1 MSKNRNT
8 NNKNIS
14 FDKKSP
20 KTNVDNQDKPST
32 NTSTSEETS
41 EITEEITEETSEIIL
56 TNVNGDEGWGVF
68 ETDETTIV
76 ENIKTDTFD
85 LIDEVGDTPGKMV
98 DEKIG
103 NIKDEI
109 TEPKHCDTHVVDT
122 VNKQNSS
129 FVNILLSGA
138 LLTSFFGM
146 SYFYSEYKVNA
157 LNAAHYKKEISN
169 SLDLNQPLKKII
181 LDNMEIKKI
190 ILDQKQINSKFD
202 ITSEAIE
209 NLNNNIGNI
218 NSIAL
223 KVNETIS
230 LAILNA
236 DKITNASLLNKKQV
250 LKDTNKYRDTILKNL
265 ESQKTL
271 ILQKKIVLENEIDTL
286 VETKQNISFEKNEL
300 DKLIKSSNKTL
311 NITKTTILENNNKIR
326 VLKKDIEQTKLI
338 KNKLL
343 KDVKRNKDLISR
355 STKILGFAADKIS
368 GLKLTIDKNKQ
379 SVTNIKNKTTILASN
394 IISRVE
400 TLKKQLLELN
410 KQVDYKTTIL
420 AKTENDIKNVNFEF
434 DKLKNKKDI
443 ISTLKHENKSLQ
455 NKIDKLQNQL
465 NHKNNSNGSLW

>member
-41 EITEEITEETSEIIL
+41 EIIL

-76 ENIKTDTFD
+76 ENIKNDTFD
-85 LIDEVGDTPGKMV
+85 LIDEVVDAPGKTV

-420 AKTENDIKNVNFEF
+420 SKTENDIKNANFEF

>member
-41 EITEEITEETSEIIL
+41 EITEETPETSEIIL

-68 ETDETTIV
+68 ETDDTTIV

-85 LIDEVGDTPGKMV
+85 LIDEVGDTPGKTV

-465 NHKNNSNGSLW
+465 NSKNNSNGSLW

>member
-41 EITEEITEETSEIIL
+41 ETSEIIL

-68 ETDETTIV
+68 ETDDTTIV

-85 LIDEVGDTPGKMV
+85 LIDEVGDTPGKTV

-343 KDVKRNKDLISR
+343 IDVKRNKDLISR

-465 NHKNNSNGSLW
+465 NSKNNSNGSLW

>member
-1 MSKNRNT
+1 
-8 NNKNIS
+8 
-14 FDKKSP
+14 
-20 KTNVDNQDKPST
+20 
-32 NTSTSEETS
+32 
-41 EITEEITEETSEIIL
+41 
-56 TNVNGDEGWGVF
+56 
-68 ETDETTIV
+68 
-76 ENIKTDTFD
+76 
-85 LIDEVGDTPGKMV
+85 
-98 DEKIG
+98 
-103 NIKDEI
+103 
-109 TEPKHCDTHVVDT
+109 
-122 VNKQNSS
+122 
-129 FVNILLSGA
+129 
-138 LLTSFFGM
+138 
-146 SYFYSEYKVNA
+146 
-157 LNAAHYKKEISN
+157 
-169 SLDLNQPLKKII
+169 
-181 LDNMEIKKI
+181 
-190 ILDQKQINSKFD
+190 
-202 ITSEAIE
+202 
-209 NLNNNIGNI
+209 
-218 NSIAL
+218 
-223 KVNETIS
+223 
-230 LAILNA
+230 
-236 DKITNASLLNKKQV
+236 
-250 LKDTNKYRDTILKNL
+250 
-265 ESQKTL
+265 
-271 ILQKKIVLENEIDTL
+271 LQKKIVLENEIDTL

-420 AKTENDIKNVNFEF
+420 SKTENDIKNANFEF

-465 NHKNNSNGSLW
+465 NSKNNSNGSLW

>member
-41 EITEEITEETSEIIL
+41 EITEETPETSEIIL

-85 LIDEVGDTPGKMV
+85 LIDEVVDAPGKTV

-420 AKTENDIKNVNFEF
+420 SKTENDIKNANFEF

-465 NHKNNSNGSLW
+465 NSKNNSNGSLW

>member
-56 TNVNGDEGWGVF
+56 TNVNGDDGWGVF
-68 ETDETTIV
+68 ETDDTTIV

-85 LIDEVGDTPGKMV
+85 LIDEVVDAPGKTV

-343 KDVKRNKDLISR
+343 IDVKRNKDLISR

-465 NHKNNSNGSLW
+465 NSKNNSNGSLW

>member
-20 KTNVDNQDKPST
+20 KTNVGNQDKPST

-41 EITEEITEETSEIIL
+41 ETSETSEIIL

-68 ETDETTIV
+68 ETDDTTIV

-85 LIDEVGDTPGKMV
+85 LIDEVGDTPGKTV
-98 DEKIG
+98 DEKIV

-420 AKTENDIKNVNFEF
+420 SKTENDIKNANFEF

-465 NHKNNSNGSLW
+465 NSKNNSNGSLW

>member
-41 EITEEITEETSEIIL
+41 EITEETPETSEIIL

-85 LIDEVGDTPGKMV
+85 LIDEVGDTPGKTV

-326 VLKKDIEQTKLI
+326 VLEKDIEQTKLI

-343 KDVKRNKDLISR
+343 IDVKRNKDLISR

-465 NHKNNSNGSLW
+465 NSKNNSNGSLW

>member
-41 EITEEITEETSEIIL
+41 ETSEIIL

-85 LIDEVGDTPGKMV
+85 LIDEVGDTPGKTV
-98 DEKIG
+98 DEKIV

-420 AKTENDIKNVNFEF
+420 SKTENDIKNANFEF

-465 NHKNNSNGSLW
+465 NSKNNSNGSLW

>member
-20 KTNVDNQDKPST
+20 ITNVGNQDKPST
-32 NTSTSEETS
+32 NTSTEETTEETS
-41 EITEEITEETSEIIL
+41 ETSEIIL

-343 KDVKRNKDLISR
+343 IDVKRNKDLISR

-420 AKTENDIKNVNFEF
+420 SKTENDIKNANFEF

-465 NHKNNSNGSLW
+465 NSKNNSNGSLW

>member
-56 TNVNGDEGWGVF
+56 TNVNGDDGWGVF
-68 ETDETTIV
+68 ETDDTTIV

-85 LIDEVGDTPGKMV
+85 LIDEVVDAPGKTV

-343 KDVKRNKDLISR
+343 IDVKRNKDLISR

-420 AKTENDIKNVNFEF
+420 SKTENDIKNANFEF

-465 NHKNNSNGSLW
+465 NSKNNSNGSLW

>member
-41 EITEEITEETSEIIL
+41 ETSEIIL

-68 ETDETTIV
+68 ETDDTTIV

-85 LIDEVGDTPGKMV
+85 LIDEVVDAPGKTV

-343 KDVKRNKDLISR
+343 IDVKRNKDLISR

-465 NHKNNSNGSLW
+465 NSKNNSNGSLW

>member
-41 EITEEITEETSEIIL
+41 ETSEIIL

-68 ETDETTIV
+68 ETDDTTIV

-326 VLKKDIEQTKLI
+326 VLEKDIEQTKLI

-343 KDVKRNKDLISR
+343 IDVKRNKDLISR

-465 NHKNNSNGSLW
+465 NSKNNSNGSLW

>member
-1 MSKNRNT
+1 
-8 NNKNIS
+8 
-14 FDKKSP
+14 
-20 KTNVDNQDKPST
+20 
-32 NTSTSEETS
+32 
-41 EITEEITEETSEIIL
+41 
-56 TNVNGDEGWGVF
+56 
-68 ETDETTIV
+68 
-76 ENIKTDTFD
+76 
-85 LIDEVGDTPGKMV
+85 
-98 DEKIG
+98 
-103 NIKDEI
+103 
-109 TEPKHCDTHVVDT
+109 
-122 VNKQNSS
+122 
-129 FVNILLSGA
+129 
-138 LLTSFFGM
+138 M

-343 KDVKRNKDLISR
+343 IDVKRNKDLISR

-465 NHKNNSNGSLW
+465 NSKNNSNGSLW